1 MVKGEWT
8 NVQCLLL
15 GFFGGIPNHKKIS
28 DIKVT
33 TKSLMN
39 KILLQ
44 LFGADQLEIEEIE
57 RYISRY
63 VLIAEGKEV

>member
-1 MVKGEWT
+1 MS
-8 NVQCLLL
+8 NVCFWDFLEAFLT
-15 GFFGGIPNHKKIS
+15 KKKFS

-33 TKSLMN
+33 IKSLMY

-57 RYISRY
+57 RYVSRY